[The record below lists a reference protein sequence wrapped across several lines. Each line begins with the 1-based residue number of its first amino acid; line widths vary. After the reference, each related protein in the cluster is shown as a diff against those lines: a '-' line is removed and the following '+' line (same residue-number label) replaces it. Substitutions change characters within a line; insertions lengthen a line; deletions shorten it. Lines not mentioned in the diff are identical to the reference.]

1 MNKEAIIAIIANMED
16 ELGKVKQLLA
26 EDCGSVDVNLPSDEP
41 KQHDIDDCTLGCML
55 ITSLKDFYD
64 GKCAVLRVQKRY
76 VDNGL
81 AKVYLDKNNVIFT
94 ALDHDGRELGS
105 KKVLWNKLGK
115 YQIELI
121 KRGINTHD
129 AETWMPKAIDLKV
142 E

>member
-16 ELGKVKQLLA
+16 ELGKVKQLLSVG
-26 EDCGSVDVNLPSDEP
+26 CGSGDVNLPSNEP
-41 KQHDIDDCTLGCML
+41 KQQDIDDCMLGCML

-81 AKVYLDKNNVIFT
+81 AKVYLDKHNVIFT

-105 KKVLWNKLGK
+105 KKVLWNKLWK